1 MIWNRGFAI
10 TEPEI
15 VLDGKNLFRFFPVM
29 WDDNLTYNLIT
40 RITIITHK
48 KTFC

>member
-1 MIWNRGFAI
+1 MVWNRGFAI

-15 VLDGKNLFRFFPVM
+15 VLDKLNLFRFFPVM
-29 WDDNLTYNLIT
+29 WDDKLTS